1 MEVEVTKLILPLL
14 SVSYPDSS
22 PSYSNLTPSAI
33 IELAKSVVSLFQS
46 HEDSNHTG
54 PSMLK
59 ALDEDNFNF
68 GAFEEFEYPATYP
81 RYDTVMSEAQFGEWY
96 GCAAKT
102 VNNLVKMGFQVGD

>member
-1 MEVEVTKLILPLL
+1 MEVTKLILPLP

-22 PSYSNLTPSAI
+22 PSYSNLTPSSAI

-59 ALDEDNFNF
+59 ALDEDNFDF
-68 GAFEEFEYPATYP
+68 GAFEEFEYPATYQ

>member
-1 MEVEVTKLILPLL
+1 MKLILQLP

-22 PSYSNLTPSAI
+22 PSYSNLTPSSAI

-46 HEDSNHTG
+46 REDSNHTG

-59 ALDEDNFNF
+59 ALDEDNFDF
-68 GAFEEFEYPATYP
+68 GAFEEFEYPATYQ
-81 RYDTVMSEAQFGEWY
+81 RYNNVMTEAQFGEHY

-102 VNNLVKMGFQVGD
+102 VDSLVKMGFRVGD